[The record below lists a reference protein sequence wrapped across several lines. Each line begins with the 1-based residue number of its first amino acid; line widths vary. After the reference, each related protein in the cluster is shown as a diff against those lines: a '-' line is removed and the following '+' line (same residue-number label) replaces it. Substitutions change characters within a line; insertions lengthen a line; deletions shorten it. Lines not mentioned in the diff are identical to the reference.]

1 MNPTQQSSHQDKKHP
16 HNNARQLAFT
26 GLATATLI
34 GGVGTTP
41 VVLAT
46 QINDEKTELTTSTT
60 TTEPTTPIIAT
71 PAPLPEANLTPAN
84 SATATNQ
91 APTNSATAEQVP
103 TNQPAVEPVAATTDE
118 ATSEKQNKPAPLP
131 KADANNETA
140 SEQAATSQTDQTL
153 ATKTKNKA
161 TRAATV
167 FAVSDFVVV
176 NNVITGLTDDGLDK
190 VNAANWDGNFTFPT
204 GLENV
209 TSFNSYI
216 FGGQFLN
223 GIPDY
228 NAYKRTR
235 SNLVTVDLSNLTGLT
250 EIPDYGFN
258 GNKLTTIKLGN
269 LSNLT
274 AVGAHAFFSCTQL
287 QNFQYSS
294 LPNLAV
300 LGDSSFMF
308 CTALTSFDFNDLP
321 GLTTIQSNAFN
332 SSALNS
338 INLSNLPLLATLGDS
353 AFTILPLL
361 TTVTINNLP
370 HLTTLTQNVFSTCP
384 QLDTLNLTNL
394 PALTTIGVKAFFAD
408 EALETLD
415 LSNLTA
421 LTTIEGNAFLATG
434 LQEIIVTNN
443 PGLSIGALAFFI
455 WNSGGIVTPINE
467 AAVPTAI
474 AIRDSINTDNAFAD
488 ASAWYIPA
496 KVTFKYVDQNNQPIT
511 KDANNNPLPTTSLDC
526 HVSDT
531 FTPADAPVIAGYSNP
546 TMVGDN
552 PQTVQHLTQEI
563 TFKYEAAAA
572 QAFTVSYVDIHGN
585 PLVDPDS
592 ASGYVDDT
600 LITDHYTSDAF
611 VLPSTTLATENA
623 NYVYKELRRSNPDG
637 GWDTIESG
645 DLPATFGDNA
655 GQNYQFVYAEM
666 NSVTQQYVDENNQ
679 PIDFSDHRTISA
691 EDGTAYDYSFAND
704 TDDYYANGAPK
715 IVGYD
720 EPTLVENS
728 APITGQI
735 LGDTQQV
742 VTYQYKT
749 VAKSGFIY
757 RVDTDGNQLAAPEA
771 FAGHI
776 SDQLD
781 LSAAQQ
787 AFAGYQFTELY
798 SGMPTLNR
806 LLGVTDYTWET
817 AHALIGTT
825 LTYGESNGR
834 SYKFVY
840 TKNASNQAPDDS
852 DTTTPPANKPSDDGS
867 TSTPSQPTTSTPN
880 QPAHLPTTG
889 GNTKPKPAT
898 PAKKPTTN
906 KAPKQLPA
914 SGGKQPQTVAQ
925 VTPTNTQPTTTN
937 ATKLPQS
944 GSARN
949 YLLPAVGATLLLGLA
964 SLVAFSKRR
973 QHR

>member
-16 HNNARQLAFT
+16 HSNARQLAFT

-34 GGVGTTP
+34 SGVGTTP

-46 QINDEKTELTTSTT
+46 QTNDEKTELTTSTT
-60 TTEPTTPIIAT
+60 ATEDATTPSITT
-71 PAPLPEANLTPAN
+71 PAPLPDANLT
-84 SATATNQ
+84 
-91 APTNSATAEQVP
+91 PTNSATAEQEQVP
-103 TNQPAVEPVAATTDE
+103 PNQPAVEAAATTTDE
-118 ATSEKQNKPAPLP
+118 TTSEKQNKSATLP
-131 KADANNETA
+131 NADASSEKTT
-140 SEQAATSQTDQTL
+140 SEQAAISKNGQTL
-153 ATKTKNKA
+153 TTKTKNKA
-161 TRAATV
+161 TRAVTV
-167 FAVSDFVVV
+167 FAVSDFIVV

-190 VNAANWDGNFTFPT
+190 VNDTNWDGDFTFPT

-216 FGGQFLN
+216 FGGQFLD
-223 GIPDY
+223 GSPDY
-228 NAYKRTR
+228 NTYTRTR
-235 SNLVTVDLSNLTGLT
+235 SSLVTVDLSNLTGLT
-250 EIPDYGFN
+250 EIPDDGFN
-258 GNKLTTIKLGN
+258 GNRKLTTVKFGSLP
-269 LSNLT
+269 NLT
-274 AVGAHAFFSCTQL
+274 SVGQRAFFNCGDL
-287 QNFQYSS
+287 QNFQYDS

-300 LGDSSFMF
+300 LGASSFMY
-308 CTALTSFDFNDLP
+308 CAALTSFDFNNLP
-321 GLTTIQSNAFN
+321 GLTTIQSNAFKT
-332 SSALNS
+332 SALHS
-338 INLSNLPLLATLGDS
+338 INLSNLPLLATLGNS
-353 AFTILPLL
+353 AFSTMPLL
-361 TTVTINNLP
+361 TTLTINNVP
-370 HLTTLTQNVFSTCP
+370 HLTTLPKDVFRYCTQ
-384 QLDTLNLTNL
+384 LATLNLTNL
-394 PALTTIGVKAFFAD
+394 SALTTIGDTAFGYD
-408 EALETLD
+408 EVLETLD

-421 LTTIEGNAFLATG
+421 LTTIANAAFFATG
-434 LQEIIVTNN
+434 LQEVIVTNN
-443 PGLSIGALAFFI
+443 PGLSIGTYAFVVL
-455 WNSGGIVTPINE
+455 NSGGIVTPLEE

-511 KDANNNPLPTTSLDC
+511 EDANNNPLPTTSLDC

-546 TMVGDN
+546 TMVGDD

-563 TFKYEAAAA
+563 TFKYQAAAA
-572 QAFTVSYVDIHGN
+572 QEFTVSYVDIHGN
-585 PLVDPDS
+585 PLVDADN

-600 LITDHYTSDAF
+600 LITDHYISDAF
-611 VLPSTTLATENA
+611 ALPSTTLTTDNA
-623 NYVYKELRRSNPDG
+623 NYVYKELRRSNPNG
-637 GWDTIESG
+637 GWNTIDQG

-679 PIDFSDHRTISA
+679 PINFSDHRTISA

-720 EPTLVENS
+720 EPALVENS

-749 VAKSGFIY
+749 IAKSGFIY

-781 LSAAQQ
+781 LNAAQQ
-787 AFAGYQFTELY
+787 TFAGYQFTELY

-806 LLGVTDYTWET
+806 LLGVTDYTWKT

-825 LTYGESNGR
+825 LTYGDNDGR

-852 DTTTPPANKPSDDGS
+852 DTTTPPANKPSTGGS

-889 GNTKPKPAT
+889 GNNKPKPTT
-898 PAKKPTTN
+898 PAKKPTAN

-914 SGGKQPQTVAQ
+914 SGGKQPQTATQ
-925 VTPTNTQPTTTN
+925 VTPTSPQPTATN

-949 YLLPAVGATLLLGLA
+949 YLLPAVGATLLFGLA
-964 SLVAFSKRR
+964 SLVVFRKRR
-973 QHR
+973 